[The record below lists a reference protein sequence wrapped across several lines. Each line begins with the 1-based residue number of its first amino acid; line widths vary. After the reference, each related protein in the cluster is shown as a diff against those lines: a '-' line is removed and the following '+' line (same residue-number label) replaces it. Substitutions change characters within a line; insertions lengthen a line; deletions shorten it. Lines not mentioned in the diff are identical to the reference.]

1 MRCREMWFLRLA
13 VLSLVAAESGANLLF
28 ATVEDWSVV
37 SAAAIAVRPD
47 GNIVSWEPNVTEAEL
62 RDIFDTIWVDIQKI
76 CPSLP
81 TMNNIS
87 QHIDVGFDDA
97 LLQPGKHEHVLGW
110 AARTEI
116 LVDGAWQ
123 GVLATDDAMR
133 WATAMGYDHFGTLR
147 VARRPPGGWYRR
159 SNGTCTNRFR
169 LQDTILHEMLHL
181 LGVSSSV
188 RMTQDGGLEVG
199 SPFQGQC
206 YPGAFDAAITDLN
219 GRKVVSAK
227 CAFRGS
233 IGDRLFVEGVE
244 LYTDNDGT
252 FMSGTSLSHLLSEDA
267 LLTATQG
274 ACEPDGAR
282 RLTNLDA
289 RVLGALGVQ
298 CNADAVFAVGSTV
311 STGLPRT
318 GGPYTAGTQSDQP
331 VSASGRIQSQTR
343 LRWLVLW
350 VVAWVL
356 SLP

>member
-1 MRCREMWFLRLA
+1 
-13 VLSLVAAESGANLLF
+13 
-28 ATVEDWSVV
+28 
-37 SAAAIAVRPD
+37 
-47 GNIVSWEPNVTEAEL
+47 
-62 RDIFDTIWVDIQKI
+62 
-76 CPSLP
+76 
-81 TMNNIS
+81 
-87 QHIDVGFDDA
+87 
-97 LLQPGKHEHVLGW
+97 
-110 AARTEI
+110 
-116 LVDGAWQ
+116 
-123 GVLATDDAMR
+123 
-133 WATAMGYDHFGTLR
+133 
-147 VARRPPGGWYRR
+147 
-159 SNGTCTNRFR
+159 
-169 LQDTILHEMLHL
+169 
-181 LGVSSSV
+181 
-188 RMTQDGGLEVG
+188 MTQDGGLEVG

-343 LRWLVLW
+343 LRWVVLW